1 MKTVAYIRT
10 STNEQDNNNQKLE
23 IYEYARKNS
32 LHISEVIEIQVSAQ
46 KSRLQRRI
54 DELLIKLAD
63 KDTLIVTEISRL
75 GRSTSEVIHIIN
87 KMIERNIRIIF
98 IKQAIDLSSHDLNSK
113 IIITV
118 FSLLAEL
125 ERDLLS
131 LRTKEAL
138 YAKKLQGVKLGKPK
152 GTLQKSKFD
161 KEVDRIKELLLLGVS
176 IRKISKLLGYEN
188 HIGLNNYLKKRG
200 IR

>member
-161 KEVDRIKELLLLGVS
+161 KEVDRIKELLFLGVS
-176 IRKISKLLGYEN
+176 IRKISKILGYEN

-200 IR
+200 IG